1 MRTRIL
7 SLIGALALCFVALA
21 GVGAAEAASC
31 PSNFCYLAQQDCLT
45 GCPCALFECNPAKC
59 TYMCTCPII
68 CWD

>member
-21 GVGAAEAASC
+21 GVGTAQAAC
-31 PSNFCYLAQQDCLT
+31 PSNFCPEAQRSCLL
-45 GCPCALFECNPAKC
+45 GCPCAIFTCDPVGCWADC
-59 TYMCTCPII
+59 SCPII